1 MNFTRNTN
9 TLATLAATV
18 LCGCPG
24 LFGLCFGATSLIA
37 GFSPGAEI
45 DVFGSSDPASA
56 QTMGFLVLCL
66 SLLFIATPVVV
77 WVLTRRR
84 QATPTPPVDNES
96 VPPAS

>member
-9 TLATLAATV
+9 TIATLAATV

-37 GFSPGAEI
+37 SFSPGAEI
-45 DVFGSSDPASA
+45 DVFGSTDPASA

-66 SLLFIATPVVV
+66 SLVFIITPVAV
-77 WVLTRRR
+77 WFATRRKGTFSR
-84 QATPTPPVDNES
+84 SNDES
-96 VPPAS
+96 IPPAS